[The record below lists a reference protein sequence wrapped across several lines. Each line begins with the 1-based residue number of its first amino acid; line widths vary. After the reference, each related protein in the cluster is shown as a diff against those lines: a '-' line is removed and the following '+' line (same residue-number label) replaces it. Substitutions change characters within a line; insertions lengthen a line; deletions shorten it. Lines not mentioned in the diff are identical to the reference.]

1 MKRKKKRDREKKVS
15 VLSSIAL
22 AWSLLFT
29 TTAGG
34 CERQTDRQ
42 TERVFSSGSS
52 HPVPSYRHL
61 DVKGYVVPFCSLCKT
76 KKIIS

>member
-34 CERQTDRQ
+34 CERQ